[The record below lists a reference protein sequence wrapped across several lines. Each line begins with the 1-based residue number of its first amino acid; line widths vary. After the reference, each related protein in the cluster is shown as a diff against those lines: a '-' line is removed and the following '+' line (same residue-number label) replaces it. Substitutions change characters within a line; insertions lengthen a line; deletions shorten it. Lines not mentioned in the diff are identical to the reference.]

1 MILKLIIEM
10 VLIFDVVLVIVFC
23 MEVVLILI
31 LIIQQSYLSSAM
43 PTIMEQQS
51 SFNCF
56 TNFRIYRYLLCS
68 SIISHLNPNATHC
81 GCNDHIYRPICPII
95 HTSTVANVRI
105 WICPVF
111 ILKLPCIRSSD

>member
-1 MILKLIIEM
+1 MDSSEDCKEVVLILKLIIEM
-10 VLIFDVVLVIVFC
+10 VLIFDVVLEIVFC

-56 TNFRIYRYLLCS
+56 TKFRIL
-68 SIISHLNPNATHC
+68 HA
-81 GCNDHIYRPICPII
+81 
-95 HTSTVANVRI
+95 
-105 WICPVF
+105 
-111 ILKLPCIRSSD
+111 